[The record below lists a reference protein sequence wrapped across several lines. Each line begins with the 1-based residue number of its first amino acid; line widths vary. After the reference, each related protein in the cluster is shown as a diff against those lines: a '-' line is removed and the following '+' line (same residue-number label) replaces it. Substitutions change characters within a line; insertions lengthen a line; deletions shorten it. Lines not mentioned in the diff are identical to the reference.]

1 MVAINDNELTV
12 NGQKIPVLGVK
23 DPADLPWKQMNV
35 DVAID
40 PARTG
45 TGNPDG

>member
-1 MVAINDNELTV
+1 MVAINDNELAV
-12 NGQKIPVLGVK
+12 NGQRIPVLGVK

-35 DVAID
+35 DVVID

-45 TGNPDG
+45 AGNPDG